1 MVRLLVLLGGVEVMN
16 LEMEALNRNGTWIIT
31 DLFVGKK
38 PIGSKWVF
46 KVKYKS
52 SGEVERFKPDW
63 LLKAIIR
70 NRKHLRKEKLT
81 SVLIENDFVQN
92 KNDFSLFTKNKNGV
106 FIALLVYVDDIVVSG
121 NNIDEIN
128 IVKQFLSSNFVIKD
142 LGKLKYFLGIEVLE
156 SNDNLYLTQRKYCLE
171 VLAEFSVLACRP
183 CGTPIET
190 KESISKPKK
199 VFVDSPLSD
208 INNYQKLVGKLI
220 YLTHTR
226 LDIKYVVHVL
236 SQYMHAPLQ
245 SHLKLAF
252 RVLSL
257 VSWKSKNQS
266 MLAKSSVEAE
276 YKEMN
281 IVTCDVIWIQKILS
295 ELKIRISLPVPI
307 DRDNSSAIHIA
318 ANLVFYEKTKHF
330 GIELF
335 FLREKVCSRH
345 RAKDQ
350 PKGRDRLGSTEEQR
364 IRNHRLSEEHEVHQ

>member
-1 MVRLLVLLGGVEVMN
+1 M
-16 LEMEALNRNGTWIIT
+16 
-31 DLFVGKK
+31 
-38 PIGSKWVF
+38 
-46 KVKYKS
+46 
-52 SGEVERFKPDW
+52 
-63 LLKAIIR
+63 
-70 NRKHLRKEKLT
+70 EKLT

-142 LGKLKYFLGIEVLE
+142 LGKLKYFLGVEVLE

-171 VLAEFSVLACRP
+171 VLAKFSMLACRP

-190 KESISKPKK
+190 KESIAKPKK
-199 VFVDSPLSD
+199 VCVDSPLSD
-208 INNYQKLVGKLI
+208 INNYQKLMGKLI

-281 IVTCDVIWIQKILS
+281 TVTYDVIWIQKILS

-307 DRDNSSAIHIA
+307 DCVVKTVKVKSTDNV
-318 ANLVFYEKTKHF
+318 ANIFTK
-330 GIELF
+330 G
-335 FLREKVCSRH
+335 
-345 RAKDQ
+345 
-350 PKGRDRLGSTEEQR
+350 
-364 IRNHRLSEEHEVHQ
+364 LSV